1 MLPSLW
7 IIEFGTG
14 PPAFDTIPIIWN
26 SFVANTEK
34 VHESSSLFKA
44 RVKTL
49 TPWFWLWVKLDLQTL
64 NELPVEQFLIWDL
77 MGSGFSNGL
86 KA

>member
-49 TPWFWLWVKLDLQTL
+49 TP
-64 NELPVEQFLIWDL
+64 
-77 MGSGFSNGL
+77 
-86 KA
+86 